1 MNHLSAP
8 VFGGISMAEAARNLA
23 INARLGEDRV
33 REAEIEVAKNHFAR
47 GLLDVEGL
55 EAHVEHV
62 LTS

>member
-1 MNHLSAP
+1 
-8 VFGGISMAEAARNLA
+8 MAEAARNIAL
-23 INARLGEDRV
+23 NARLGEDRA
-33 REAEIEVAKNHFAR
+33 REAEIEVAKNHYMR